1 VIRISA
7 GVLTAAALFNACDS
21 VKFIVMGGLRG
32 AGDTLAIFLLNCL
45 TAWGLLVPGIFIL
58 TRVFP
63 ATIYQVW
70 GFVAFCGVVDAMV
83 FLWRFG
89 SGKWRK
95 IRMIEQHASQ

>member
-7 GVLTAAALFNACDS
+7 GVMTAAALFNACDS
-21 VKFIVMGGLRG
+21 VKFIFMGGLRA
-32 AGDTLAIFLLNCL
+32 AGDTLAVFLLNSL
-45 TAWGLLVPGIFIL
+45 TAWGLLVPGLILL

-83 FLWRFG
+83 FLWRFN
-89 SGKWRK
+89 SGKWQK
-95 IRMIEQHASQ
+95 IRMIEQHVSR